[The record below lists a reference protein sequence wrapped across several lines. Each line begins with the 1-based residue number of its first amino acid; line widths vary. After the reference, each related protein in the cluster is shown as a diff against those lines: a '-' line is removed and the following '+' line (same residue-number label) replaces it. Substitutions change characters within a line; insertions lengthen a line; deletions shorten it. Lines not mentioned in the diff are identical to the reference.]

1 MEREIDYDLGNGQL
15 MSQIIPENKNI
26 EIEIERELANIVYIF
41 YSKKEQGIKFYD
53 RTPDGMEAK
62 IIGDLPDGKFKTDK
76 HSISL
81 VNWND
86 EVNIENTTELYRVR
100 DGSVAVRTIMV
111 SEEKYMEIADSILKQ
126 QNNDEII
133 IDARN
138 INYDNSN
145 EVSETNG
152 LKM

>member
-15 MSQIIPENKNI
+15 MSQKIPENKNI
-26 EIEIERELANIVYIF
+26 EIETERELANIVYIF
-41 YSKKEQGIKFYD
+41 YSKNEQGIKFYD
-53 RTPDGMEAK
+53 RTPEGMEMK

-100 DGSVAVRTIMV
+100 DGSVAVRTI
-111 SEEKYMEIADSILKQ
+111 DT
-126 QNNDEII
+126 
-133 IDARN
+133 RN
-138 INYDNSN
+138 INYDNLN
-145 EVSETNG
+145 EFSETNG

>member
-1 MEREIDYDLGNGQL
+1 MERNLN
-15 MSQIIPENKNI
+15 M
-26 EIEIERELANIVYIF
+26 ELANIVYIF
-41 YSKKEQGIKFYD
+41 YSKNEQGIKFYD
-53 RTPDGMEAK
+53 RTPECMEAK
-62 IIGDLPDGKFKTDK
+62 IIGNLPEGKFKTDK

>member
-15 MSQIIPENKNI
+15 MSQKIPENKNI
-26 EIEIERELANIVYIF
+26 EIEIEIELASIVYIF
-41 YSKKEQGIKFYD
+41 YSKNEQGIKFYD
-53 RTPDGMEAK
+53 RTPEGMEAK

-76 HSISL
+76 YSISL

-133 IDARN
+133 IDTRN

-145 EVSETNG
+145 EFSETNG

>member
-15 MSQIIPENKNI
+15 MSQKIPENKNI
-26 EIEIERELANIVYIF
+26 EIETERELANIVYIF
-41 YSKKEQGIKFYD
+41 YSKNEQGIKFYD
-53 RTPDGMEAK
+53 RTPEGMEAK

-86 EVNIENTTELYRVR
+86 EANIENTTELYRVR

-133 IDARN
+133 IDTRN
-138 INYDNSN
+138 IKN
-145 EVSETNG
+145 EFNESNG